1 MIVTAAPL
9 RSWRDATTKWDWN
22 MSEVFETLRPCCKDL
37 ADASERGWRPSV
49 TSFPLSQ
56 ALHDEWPCER
66 QLLHRFGIAS
76 LRVFVSWFLQ
86 KKVTRASFFLLSHV
100 ISEVK
105 VIYGCQEV
113 PRGALMPEKT
123 LTCISCVKRPWGGPI
138 LDPVAWEMKAFQR
151 LPGPLS
157 SRPDPRTNLFHLLFL
172 LAGGG
177 GGGSHR
183 PLPPPPHPLRSLLL
197 SSKSPQG
204 NVAVPSFF
212 ITLLSLLCNYTDP
225 YILAPS
231 TKPFPLLP
239 PSFPS
244 LPLPSSLPPW
254 ASELDFHPFG
264 FLLFLPSSVPPL
276 IAPLFLT
283 SQGCQLSGHS
293 WKIHSQHGN
302 CKQTE
307 RGDVWALN
315 LLVTQRQKTGWRN
328 SLLCFFFFSYHCL
341 PPPFHLSSISPS
353 SLLLFRLIIFPPSPP
368 PLFYA
373 PHKSS
378 TSYILGR
385 PVSYFT
391 AKCCMELR
399 YALKCLIE
407 PNYTLAMLFCFAE
420 IESHVCCVLHL
431 V

>member
-9 RSWRDATTKWDWN
+9 RSGRDATIKWDWN

-86 KKVTRASFFLLSHV
+86 KKVTRASFFPLSHV

-113 PRGALMPEKT
+113 PRSALMPEKT
-123 LTCISCVKRPWGGPI
+123 LTWVGWGMEGLRNCLTHKMLWCISCVKRPRGGPI
-138 LDPVAWEMKAFQR
+138 LDPVAWEMKEFQR

-177 GGGSHR
+177 GGGSH
-183 PLPPPPHPLRSLLL
+183 PPPPPPPRPLRSLLL

-204 NVAVPSFF
+204 NVAVPSFS
-212 ITLLSLLCNYTDP
+212 ITLLSLLYNSTDP

-244 LPLPSSLPPW
+244 PPLPSSPLPPW

-328 SLLCFFFFSYHCL
+328 SLLCFFSFL
-341 PPPFHLSSISPS
+341 ITV
-353 SLLLFRLIIFPPSPP
+353 SLLLPYLHH
-368 PLFYA
+368 LY
-373 PHKSS
+373 
-378 TSYILGR
+378 
-385 PVSYFT
+385 YF
-391 AKCCMELR
+391 
-399 YALKCLIE
+399 
-407 PNYTLAMLFCFAE
+407 
-420 IESHVCCVLHL
+420 SGW
-431 V
+431 